1 MTEVAKLDELRVGG
15 LTLTGITRGGVETCI
30 MVPELSLMFDVG
42 MCPPGAL
49 SYPTILVSHGHADHL
64 GGLTYLIS
72 QHGLMSSPPP
82 VIHMP
87 EEIVAP
93 MRQILAG
100 WSMIEGFELQFDL
113 RGHAPDSRAAV
124 GRNLSGLALRTSHR
138 VPSLA
143 WLIERTTHR
152 LRAEYVGRES
162 REIAALRAAG
172 EAITDAHVEPLLCVT
187 GDTKIEFFD
196 QHELAR
202 RCKVLVHECTSW
214 DERRD
219 VEVTRKWGH
228 THLDELIA
236 RSEQFT
242 GEALVLVHRSM
253 RHSRSEAEAI
263 VARRFPAA
271 MRGRVHVFGY

>member
-1 MTEVAKLDELRVGG
+1 MSEVARLDELRVGG
-15 LTLTGITRGGVETCI
+15 LTLTGITRGGVETCV
-30 MVPELSLMFDVG
+30 MVPELGLMFDVG

-49 SYPTILVSHGHADHL
+49 SYPRILVSHGHADHL
-64 GGLTYLIS
+64 GGLSYLIS

-82 VIHMP
+82 IVHMP

-93 MRQILAG
+93 MRQILGG
-100 WSMIEGFELQFDL
+100 WAEIEGFALQYELH
-113 RGHAPDSRAAV
+113 GHLPGSRATI
-124 GRNLSGLALRTSHR
+124 GRNLSALALRTSHR

-143 WLIERTTHR
+143 WLVERTTQR
-152 LRAEYVGRES
+152 LRPEYAGREGQ
-162 REIAALRAAG
+162 EIAALRAAG
-172 EAITDAHVEPLLCVT
+172 EAITEAHVEPLLCVT

-196 QHELAR
+196 EQALAR

-219 VEVTRKWGH
+219 VEATRKWGH
-228 THLDELIA
+228 THLDELVA
-236 RSEQFT
+236 RAEQFT

-253 RHSRSEAEAI
+253 RHSRREAEAL

-271 MRGRVHVFGY
+271 MRGRVHVFGH